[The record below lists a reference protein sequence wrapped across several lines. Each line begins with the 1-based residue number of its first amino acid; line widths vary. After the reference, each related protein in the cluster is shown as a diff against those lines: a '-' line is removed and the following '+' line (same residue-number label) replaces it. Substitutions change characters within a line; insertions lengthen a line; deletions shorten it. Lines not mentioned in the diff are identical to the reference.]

1 VNNSLTDAI
10 ASLAS
15 SSIYN
20 AENSS
25 SKTTVSMDDFLK
37 IMSAT
42 MSNPS
47 MDSSG
52 SSGSSSSTDYMTSL
66 AQYESLNTLTT
77 MSKTLTASVAI
88 QQQQEALGMLG
99 KQVSLIDNGQQISGK
114 VDQVKFSNGLATLVV
129 NGKEY
134 QLSSLSEVG
143 EGK

>member
-1 VNNSLTDAI
+1 MNNSLTDAI

-20 AENSS
+20 TDSS

-47 MDSSG
+47 MDDSG
-52 SSGSSSSTDYMTSL
+52 SSGSGSGTDYMTSL
-66 AQYESLNTLTT
+66 AQYESLNTL
-77 MSKTLTASVAI
+77 MSMNKSLTASLAV

-99 KQVSLIDNGQQISGK
+99 KQVSLIDNGQQVSGK

>member
-1 VNNSLTDAI
+1 MNNSLTDAI

-15 SSIYN
+15 SNIYN
-20 AENSS
+20 ADSSS

-47 MDSSG
+47 MDGSSSSG
-52 SSGSSSSTDYMTSL
+52 GGSSTDYMTSL
-66 AQYESLNTLTT
+66 AQYESLNTL
-77 MSKTLTASVAI
+77 MAMNKSLTASVAV

-99 KQVSLIDNGQQISGK
+99 KQVTLIDNGQSVSGK

>member
-20 AENSS
+20 TDSS

-47 MDSSG
+47 MDDSG
-52 SSGSSSSTDYMTSL
+52 SSGSGSGTDYMTSL
-66 AQYESLNTLTT
+66 AQYESLNTL
-77 MSKTLTASVAI
+77 MSMNKSLTASLAV

-99 KQVSLIDNGQQISGK
+99 KQVSLIDNGQQVSGK